1 MHNTFEK
8 IQEQIKAAMRANDNT
23 TRDCLRSL
31 VADIKNQSINAGKE
45 LTDDVV
51 LKCIQKAV
59 KQHEDSI
66 EQFRNAGRRDLLAK
80 ESEEYVILK
89 SYLPKMLSE
98 DETKIILNNILQTVE
113 ATKKNFGAVMKQLPK
128 DVDKKLA
135 SKLLNGML
143 K

>member
-8 IQEQIKAAMRANDNT
+8 IQEQIKTAMRANNNT

-98 DETKIILNNILQTVE
+98 DETKIILDNILQTIE

>member
-8 IQEQIKAAMRANDNT
+8 IQEQIKAAMRANDTT

-66 EQFRNAGRRDLLAK
+66 EQFRNAGRGDLLAK
-80 ESEEYVILK
+80 ESEEYAILR

-98 DETKIILNNILQTVE
+98 DETKIILDNILQTIE

>member
-113 ATKKNFGAVMKQLPK
+113 ATKKNFGVVMKQLPK

>member
-98 DETKIILNNILQTVE
+98 DETKIILDNILQTVE
-113 ATKKNFGAVMKQLPK
+113 ATKKNFGVVMKQLPK

>member
-98 DETKIILNNILQTVE
+98 DETKIILDNILQTVE

-143 K
+143 E